1 MPCTTILVGKNAS
14 YDGST
19 IIARNDDS
27 GAGSYTPKKYVVV
40 KPEEQPRIYKS
51 EISHVEIELP
61 DDPMRYTCVP
71 NALAGE
77 GIGDFACENRITG
90 ESDALYRHAER
101 SQGGRNLGGKR
112 SEFCKCGYD
121 GDGDHNLKSKSARR
135 GSTGVL

>member
-61 DDPMRYTCVP
+61 DDPMRYTC
-71 NALAGE
+71 G
-77 GIGDFACENRITG
+77 R
-90 ESDALYRHAER
+90 
-101 SQGGRNLGGKR
+101 RNLGGKR

-121 GDGDHNLKSKSARR
+121 GDGDHNLKSKSARC

>member
-61 DDPMRYTCVP
+61 DDPMRYTAVP
-71 NALAGE
+71 NAVE
-77 GIGDFACENRITG
+77 
-90 ESDALYRHAER
+90 
-101 SQGGRNLGGKR
+101 
-112 SEFCKCGYD
+112 
-121 GDGDHNLKSKSARR
+121 GDHNLKSKSARR

>member
-77 GIGDFACENRITG
+77 GI
-90 ESDALYRHAER
+90 LYRHAER